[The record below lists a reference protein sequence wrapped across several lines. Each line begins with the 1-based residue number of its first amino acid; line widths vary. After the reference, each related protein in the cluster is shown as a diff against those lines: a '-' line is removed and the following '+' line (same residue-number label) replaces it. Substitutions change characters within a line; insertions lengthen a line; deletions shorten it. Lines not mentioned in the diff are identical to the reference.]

1 MGTIVCQDCEGTI
14 AHFEDEKVTV
24 LYGNVDLADVITQ
37 SIQKPNN

>member
-24 LYGNVDLADVITQ
+24 LYGNVDLADADHTEHTKAQ
-37 SIQKPNN
+37 

>member
-24 LYGNVDLADVITQ
+24 LYGKCRSCGCDHTEHTKAQ
-37 SIQKPNN
+37 